1 MSEATTTAPGA
12 TTMVRTL
19 VDADG
24 VRFMLAQD
32 QDVADLKRRIEA
44 ASASTGTFVEFVIL
58 GNREVSVL
66 VNSRTRIV
74 LSVETVQ
81 FDPRDTGDSDSP
93 FGGFFDL
100 DY

>member
-1 MSEATTTAPGA
+1 MSEPTAAPGA
-12 TTMVRTL
+12 TTMVRTM

-32 QDVADLKRRIEA
+32 QDVDDLKRRIED
-44 ASASTGTFVEFVIL
+44 ASASQGRFVEFVVL
-58 GNREVSVL
+58 GNRGVSVL

-81 FDPRDTGDSDSP
+81 FDPRDTGDSDAP
-93 FGGFFDL
+93 FGGFYDI